1 MVNLVWKVLLIIS
14 EGFRWCRGVK
24 VPRLETALLGEVRGM
39 LIAVLA
45 ATNAERMN
53 EYLMTNECRRMN
65 V

>member
-1 MVNLVWKVLLIIS
+1 MGNQDRKMLLIVS
-14 EGFRWCRGVK
+14 EGSCLCGGVK

-53 EYLMTNECRRMN
+53 EYRMTNECRKMN